1 MRLARAALLMLAA
14 TVAFAAAAPDDSS
27 ARLEFARKAAQANAS
42 TSDGRAWQRANSA
55 AFGPA
60 LSPLVAKCISASDA
74 GPRPSF
80 VAYLRLS
87 KAGRVLEVVPDGKGS
102 FAECVSKGL
111 TSVGL
116 PAAPRDDYWI
126 RLQLGKR

>member
-14 TVAFAAAAPDDSS
+14 TVAFAAEDGLS

-42 TSDGRAWQRANSA
+42 TRDGRAWQRSNSA

-60 LSPLVAKCISASDA
+60 LSPLVAKCISASNS
-74 GPRPSF
+74 GPRPFF

-87 KAGRVLEVVPDGKGS
+87 KAGRVLEVVPDGNGP
-102 FAECVSKGL
+102 FAECMSKGL